1 MNDLCQAYAQALD
14 DMRKALDDTRKENH
28 ELREAFYR
36 LTQLYNE
43 AVNSIQIINRQPV
56 KFRVLYN
63 GNKQ

>member
-28 ELREAFYR
+28 ELRAAFYR